1 MTSLIR
7 YLLDPQFVVMV
18 LAAVA
23 AFATIISFVLPL
35 LSGDRTDSR
44 LKYVAGERQRLRAES
59 MAGLAEG
66 RYRGKLRA
74 EPKTYMQQVV
84 NRLNLRKALETETT
98 RERLRMAGFRGQAPV
113 IAFLFFR
120 AILPLATFG
129 LAFFYVFF
137 LNRYQLPPLLKLC
150 LSIVGA
156 YVGFY
161 LPNIFVSN
169 LIARRQTSMKRVFP
183 DALDLLLICV
193 QAGMSVESAMNK
205 VANEIAPR
213 SLELAEEFSLTT
225 AELSYLPERRQA
237 YENLGKR
244 TGLAVVRAVG
254 TSLIQAE
261 RYGTAISQ
269 ALRVLAKETREMR
282 MAEAEKKAAAL
293 GPKLTV
299 PMILFF
305 LPVLFIVIMGP
316 AVIQVMPIRG
326 ALKPLPIRRHI
337 SSRESVDGIQ
347 TCPTV
352 AVASSAALSGAKAIL
367 NGLKLVSL
375 REVR

>member
-1 MTSLIR
+1 MISLMKH
-7 YLLDPQFVVMV
+7 LLDPQFVVMA

-23 AFATIISFVLPL
+23 VFATITSFVLPL
-35 LSGDRTDSR
+35 LSGDRLDSR
-44 LKYVAGERQRLRAES
+44 MKYVASERERLRAEH
-59 MAGLAEG
+59 MAHLVDGN
-66 RYRGKLRA
+66 YRGKLRT
-74 EPKTYMQQVV
+74 EPKTYMQRVV
-84 NRLNLRKALETETT
+84 KRLNLRKALETETT
-98 RERLRMAGFRGQAPV
+98 RERLKMAGLRGQAPV
-113 IAFLFFR
+113 VAFLFFR

-129 LAFFYVFF
+129 LTFVYLVF
-137 LNRYQLPPLLKLC
+137 LNTYHLAPLLNLC
-150 LSIVGA
+150 LSIIGA

-161 LPNIFVSN
+161 LPNIFISN
-169 LIARRQTSMKRVFP
+169 LIVRRQKSIKRVFP

-193 QAGMSVESAMNK
+193 QAGMSVEAAMNK
-205 VANEIAPR
+205 VTNEIAPR

-244 TGLAVVRAVG
+244 TGVAVVRAVG

-316 AVIQVMPIRG
+316 AVIQVMAIR
-326 ALKPLPIRRHI
+326 H
-337 SSRESVDGIQ
+337 
-347 TCPTV
+347 
-352 AVASSAALSGAKAIL
+352 SG
-367 NGLKLVSL
+367 
-375 REVR
+375 

>member
-1 MTSLIR
+1 MTSLMR
-7 YLLDPQFVVMV
+7 YLLDPQFVVMA

-23 AFATIISFVLPL
+23 AFATITSFVLPL
-35 LSGDRTDSR
+35 LSGDRLASR
-44 LKYVAGERQRLRAES
+44 MKYAAGERERLRVES
-59 MAGLAEG
+59 MARLAEG
-66 RYRGKLRA
+66 HPGKLRT
-74 EPKTYMQQVV
+74 EPKTYMQRVV
-84 NRLNLRKALETETT
+84 KQLNLRKALETDAT
-98 RERLRMAGFRGQAPV
+98 RERLRMAGLRGQAPV
-113 IAFLFFR
+113 VAFLFFR
-120 AILPLATFG
+120 AVLPVATFG
-129 LAFFYVFF
+129 LTFFYLVF
-137 LNRYQLPPLLKLC
+137 LNAYHLAPLLNLC
-150 LSIVGA
+150 LSIIGA

-161 LPNIFVSN
+161 LPNIFISN
-169 LIARRQTSMKRVFP
+169 LIMRRQTSIKRVFP
-183 DALDLLLICV
+183 DSLDLLLICV

-205 VANEIAPR
+205 VANEIGTR

-237 YENLGKR
+237 YENLGRR

-269 ALRVLAKETREMR
+269 ALRVLAQETREMR

-316 AVIQVMPIRG
+316 AVIQIMAIRG
-326 ALKPLPIRRHI
+326 
-337 SSRESVDGIQ
+337 G
-347 TCPTV
+347 
-352 AVASSAALSGAKAIL
+352 
-367 NGLKLVSL
+367 
-375 REVR
+375 